1 MKSRR
6 RWFFTRFFNDNTKGG
21 NVKTLGKGFMVAGMS
36 AFLMIASPADAA
48 DILIGY
54 TGPLSGLAAEYGQ
67 DVYNGIELAVNEIN
81 AKGGIMVQGK
91 SYTLKLEKFDDRA
104 DPTQAVNNARRLRSR
119 GAIAVFNPVYTTSA
133 AIMNVNQDKGNEFLL
148 MAFTS
153 TPRITDA
160 GNKLLVV
167 APGSFVSMAEVS
179 AEWAMEKNWRRCGM
193 LVTVGPYGE
202 EWRNVFRRI
211 WEKRGGVITI
221 DQPANYYT
229 ENDFSAPIAAAL
241 ATKPDV
247 LLIGG
252 PSSTTAL
259 MIEQCRQNGF
269 KGAFIPIDQA
279 KLDYLKTAMKGTKL
293 MGNLIGSAGAG
304 IPPRP
309 GQNTAERYRKA
320 YKRAATAESTFNFTM
335 VHALARAIAAAGTTV
350 DVYKIRAAFPKAFPM
365 YATEFP
371 MEVYGMTDT
380 GRLLVVTATQ
390 TITNG
395 ELDKPILYFW
405 WPKTKEEYEAVEKTS
420 QIDRTIPRKWL
431 QAR

>member
-1 MKSRR
+1 MKTHFKRL
-6 RWFFTRFFNDNTKGG
+6 FM
-21 NVKTLGKGFMVAGMS
+21 TLMLAWLAV
-36 AFLMIASPADAA
+36 PCTADAQ

-54 TGPLSGLAAEYGQ
+54 SGPLSGLAAEYGQ
-67 DVYNGIELAVNEIN
+67 DVFNGIDLAVNEIN
-81 AKGGIMVQGK
+81 AKGGIVVQGK
-91 SYTLKLEKFDDRA
+91 KHKFKLEKLDDRA

-133 AIMNVNQDKGNEFLL
+133 AIMNVNQEKGNEFLL
-148 MAFTS
+148 LAFTS

-167 APGSFVSMAEVS
+167 TPGSFVSMAEV
-179 AEWAMEKNWRRCGM
+179 AAQWAIEKNWKKCGM

-202 EWRNVFRRI
+202 EWRSVFRQI
-211 WEKRGGVITI
+211 WERRGGTITI
-221 DQPANYYT
+221 DKPANYYT
-229 ENDFSAPIAAAL
+229 ENDFSAPITAAL

-259 MIEQCRQNGF
+259 MIEQCRQNGY
-269 KGAFIPIDQA
+269 KGAFMLIDQA

-320 YKRAATAESTFNFTM
+320 YKRAATAESTFNFTLI
-335 VHALARAIAAAGTTV
+335 HALARAITASGTVT
-350 DVYKIRAAFPKAFPM
+350 DVYKIREAFPKAFPM
-365 YATEFP
+365 YATDYP

-395 ELDKPILYFW
+395 ELDKPVLYFW
-405 WPKTKEEYEAVEKTS
+405 WPKTEKEYKAVEKTS
-420 QIDRTIPRKWL
+420 QIDRSIARRWL
-431 QAR
+431 KVD